1 MLLDELRRILLV
13 PGAAEFVKELLAQM
27 RKYRCVFIGA
37 FQEPSQ
43 IDDIDPA
50 LMELLLASASS
61 TSSCGRTTRT
71 SSPDRARHR
80 AAGRGAA
87 RICRHPLIEHQAGTP
102 KASYFTYFAPE
113 AGRRC
118 AGPSGWKSIRT
129 CSTLRNRPGR
139 CSTADAGPKEHPSIY
154 EGVLAEVDAR

>member
-1 MLLDELRRILLV
+1 VV
-13 PGAAEFVKELLAQM
+13 PGAAEFIKELLAQM

-50 LMELLLASASS
+50 LMELLLGQCKQHFLMRQNNADQVRRIARVI
-61 TSSCGRTTRT
+61 GL
-71 SSPDRARHR
+71 PGVAQRA
-80 AAGRGAA
+80 
-87 RICRHPLIEHQAGTP
+87 ICRHPLIEHQAGTP

-113 AGRRC
+113 AGAPVCGTVRVEVDPYMLYVAESTGEVFDRRMR
-118 AGPSGWKSIRT
+118 A
-129 CSTLRNRPGR
+129 LRN
-139 CSTADAGPKEHPSIY
+139 HPSIY